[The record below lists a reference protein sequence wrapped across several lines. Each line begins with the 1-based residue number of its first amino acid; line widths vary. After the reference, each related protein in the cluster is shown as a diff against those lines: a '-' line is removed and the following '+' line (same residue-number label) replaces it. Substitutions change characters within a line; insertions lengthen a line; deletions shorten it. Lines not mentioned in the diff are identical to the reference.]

1 MTPLEKRLIEDM
13 KLFGYSKRTQDTYLY
28 AVRKITNHF
37 KTSPDQITN
46 EQLRE
51 YLLWH
56 KDKYAPN
63 TTTIALCGIKFFYQ
77 KILKKPMPVFEL
89 ARQPRGTKLP
99 VVLTREEV
107 HAVLTN
113 IRVLRHRACLSLI
126 YSCGLRISEAVSMQV
141 SQIDSKRMVVHV
153 RAGKGAKDRYVPL
166 PQPTLELLRRHWK
179 THRHPR
185 WLFPAPGRSGIREPE
200 ATRYLPLSSV
210 QTVFKKSLREVGI
223 QKDAHVHTLR
233 HSYATHLLEE
243 GVDIRMISHYLGHK
257 KLESTLV
264 YTHLTPLLKQGVAE
278 KINQVMARLSQGMAL
293 PQ

>member
-1 MTPLEKRLIEDM
+1 MTPFETRLIEDM
-13 KLFGYSKRTQDTYLY
+13 KLFGYSQRTQDTYLY
-28 AVRKITNHF
+28 AVRKLCAYIQ
-37 KTSPDQITN
+37 KPIEQITN
-46 EQLRE
+46 EELRG

-56 KDKYAPN
+56 KDNYAPN
-63 TTTIALCGIKFFYQ
+63 TTTIALCGVKFCFE
-77 KILKKPMPVFEL
+77 KILKKPMPVFDL
-89 ARQPRGTKLP
+89 ARQPRGLKLP

-107 HAVLTN
+107 RAVLSN

-141 SQIDSKRMVVHV
+141 SQIDSRRMVVHV

-166 PQPTLELLRRHWK
+166 PQPILGLLRCHWK
-179 THRHPR
+179 THRHPK
-185 WLFPAPGRSGIREPE
+185 WLFPAPGRSGLRESE

-210 QTVFKKSLREVGI
+210 QTVFKKSLRQVGI

-278 KINQVMARLSQGMAL
+278 KINSLMSGLS
-293 PQ
+293 

>member
-28 AVRKITNHF
+28 AVRKITTHF
-37 KTSPDQITN
+37 QTSPDQITN

-77 KILKKPMPVFEL
+77 KILKKPMPVFDL
-89 ARQPRGTKLP
+89 VRQPRGLKLP

-107 HAVLTN
+107 HTVLSN
-113 IRVLRHRACLSLI
+113 IRVLRHRACLTLI
-126 YSCGLRISEAVSMQV
+126 YSCGLRISEAVEMQV

-153 RAGKGAKDRYVPL
+153 RAGKGARDRYVPL
-166 PQPTLELLRRHWK
+166 PRPTLDLLRCHWK
-179 THRHPR
+179 THRHPQ
-185 WLFPAPGRSGIREPE
+185 WLFPAPGRSGTREAD
-200 ATRYLPLSSV
+200 ATRCLPLSSV
-210 QTVFKKSLREVGI
+210 QTVFKKSLKEVGI
-223 QKDAHVHTLR
+223 KKDAHVHTLR

-243 GVDIRMISHYLGHK
+243 GVDIRIISEYLGHRS
-257 KLESTLV
+257 LDSTLI
-264 YTHLTPLLKQGVAE
+264 YTHLTPLMRQGVADT
-278 KINQVMARLSQGMAL
+278 INSLMGGLTQGMTL

>member
-1 MTPLEKRLIEDM
+1 MRPLEKRLIEDM
-13 KLFGYSKRTQDTYLY
+13 KLVGYSKRTQDTYLY
-28 AVRKITNHF
+28 AVRKLTGHF
-37 KTSPDQITN
+37 QISPDQITN

-77 KILKKPMPVFEL
+77 KILKKPMPVFDL

-107 HAVLTN
+107 HAVLGN
-113 IRVLRHRACLSLI
+113 IRVLRHRACLTLI
-126 YSCGLRISEAVSMQV
+126 YSCGLRISEAVGMQV

-153 RAGKGAKDRYVPL
+153 QFGKGARDRYVPL

-179 THRHPR
+179 THRHPT
-185 WLFPAPGRSGIREPE
+185 WVFPAPSRGGVRESD
-200 ATRYLPLSSV
+200 ATRHLPISSV
-210 QTVFKKSLREVGI
+210 QKVFRPSLKEVGI
-223 QKDAHVHTLR
+223 PKDAHVHTLR

-243 GVDIRMISHYLGHK
+243 GVDIRIISEYLGHK
-257 KLESTLV
+257 SLESTLV

-278 KINQVMARLSQGMAL
+278 KINQVMAGM
-293 PQ
+293 Q

>member
-1 MTPLEKRLIEDM
+1 MTPLEQRLIEDM

-28 AVRKITNHF
+28 AVRKLTKHVQ
-37 KTSPDQITN
+37 TSPDQITN

-56 KDKYAPN
+56 KDKYARN
-63 TTTIALCGIKFFYQ
+63 TTKIALCGIKFFYQ
-77 KILKKPMPVFEL
+77 KILKKSMPVFDL

-107 HAVLTN
+107 YAVLAN

-126 YSCGLRISEAVSMQV
+126 YSCGLRISEAVGMQV

-166 PQPTLELLRRHWK
+166 PQPALALLRRHWK
-179 THRHPR
+179 THRHPT
-185 WLFPAPGRSGIREPE
+185 WLFPAPGRSGIRESE

-223 QKDAHVHTLR
+223 HKDAHVHTLR

-243 GVDIRMISHYLGHK
+243 GADIRMISHYLGHK

-264 YTHLTPLLKQGVAE
+264 YTHLTPLLTRGVAE
-278 KINQVMARLSQGMAL
+278 KINQVMACLQ
-293 PQ
+293 